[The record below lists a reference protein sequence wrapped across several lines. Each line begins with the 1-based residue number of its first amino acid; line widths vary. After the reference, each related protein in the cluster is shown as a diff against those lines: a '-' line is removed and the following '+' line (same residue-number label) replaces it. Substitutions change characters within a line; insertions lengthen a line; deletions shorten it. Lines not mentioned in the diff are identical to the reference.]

1 MSPKEETMNGFTRRE
16 FIKTAGIGAGAVLS
30 GLPGFYRGHAI
41 AAPPTYTG
49 VTYLTPG
56 YKDLFPPIRAFIER
70 LNKNAEIMKI
80 DFFDSGTLVKTDE
93 QVSALR
99 AGTIQFMFHT
109 TSYITRTFPILGVE
123 GLPSLCNHLYE
134 HSERLSMESP
144 LWKLMNDVLAK
155 DNTFRLT
162 AGGGV
167 LEPEYIWSGN
177 NKVTS
182 LAELKGKRVRIVSYE
197 AEEVLKPYGVAGARI
212 PSSELYLAVQRG
224 AVDAT
229 VANISTVMGRKLYEQ
244 IKYCFKLPITAF
256 SISIFFVK
264 NKWDQMP
271 DKVKAAFWDAGKWFE
286 QNYAPMINKKFYPEQ
301 FVPQLEKAGVK
312 TVKPTDQELK
322 DFEEKSQPVW
332 TWWKKQV
339 GEEIGQK
346 AIRLALGK

>member
-1 MSPKEETMNGFTRRE
+1 MRPKEGKMNGFTRRE

-30 GLPGFYRGHAI
+30 GLPAFYRGEAI

-56 YKDLFPPIRAFIER
+56 YKDLFPPIRAFIDR
-70 LNKNAEIMKI
+70 LNKNAEIMKV

-123 GLPSLCNHLYE
+123 GLPSLCNQLYE
-134 HSERLSMESP
+134 HGERLNMESP

-162 AGGGV
+162 TGGGV
-167 LEPEYIWSGN
+167 LEPEYVWSGN

-256 SISIFFVK
+256 SISIFFMK
-264 NKWDQMP
+264 DKWDQMP
-271 DKVKAAFWDAGKWFE
+271 DKAKAAFWDAGKWFE
-286 QNYAPMINKKFYPEQ
+286 QNYAPVINKKFYPEE

-312 TVKPTDQELK
+312 TVKPTDKELK

-346 AIRLALGK
+346 AIRLALGQ

>member
-1 MSPKEETMNGFTRRE
+1 MTRRN
-16 FIKTAGIGAGAVLS
+16 FLKRSLAGAISLGAVGSILS
-30 GLPGFYRGHAI
+30 RVE

-56 YKDLFPPIRAFIER
+56 YKDLFPPIAGFIDR
-70 LNKNAEIMKI
+70 LKKNPDLMKI
-80 DFFDSGTLVKTDE
+80 DFFDSGTLIKTDE

-109 TSYITRTFPILGVE
+109 TSYITRTFPILGIE

-134 HSERLSMESP
+134 RGERLNMESP
-144 LWKLMNDVLAK
+144 LWKHINDVLAK

-182 LAELKGKRVRIVSYE
+182 LADLKGKRVRIVGFE
-197 AEEVLKPYGVAGARI
+197 AEEVLKPYGVAGSRI

-244 IKYCFKLPITAF
+244 VKWCYKLPITAF
-256 SISIFFVK
+256 SISIFLMK
-264 NKWDQMP
+264 DKWDKMP
-271 DKVKAAFWDAGKWFE
+271 DPVKAAFWEAGKWFE
-286 QNYAPMINKKFYPEQ
+286 QNYATVINKKFYPEL

-312 TVKPTDQELK
+312 TVKPTEAELK

-332 TWWKKQV
+332 AWWKKQV

-346 AIRLALGK
+346 AINLALGKG

>member
-1 MSPKEETMNGFTRRE
+1 MNRLTRRQ
-16 FIKTAGIGAGAVLS
+16 FLKVAGAGAGAVVL
-30 GLPGFYRGHAI
+30 GLPDGFQGTAV

-49 VTYLTPG
+49 VTYLTPA
-56 YKDLFPPIRAFIER
+56 YKDLFPPIMGFIDR
-70 LNKNAEIMKI
+70 LKKNPDIMKI
-80 DFFDSGTLVKTDE
+80 DFFDSGTLIKTDE
-93 QVSALR
+93 QVSAMR

-109 TSYITRTFPILGVE
+109 SSYITRTFPILGVE

-134 HSERLSMESP
+134 HGERLNMESP
-144 LWKLMNDVLAK
+144 LWKLTNDVLAK

-162 AGGGV
+162 AGGGI

-182 LAELKGKRVRIVSYE
+182 LAELKGKRVRIVSFE
-197 AEEVLKPYGVAGARI
+197 AEEVLKPYGVAGSRI

-244 IKYCFKLPITAF
+244 VKYCFKLPLTAF
-256 SISIFFVK
+256 SISIFLMK
-264 NKWDQMP
+264 DKWDKMP
-271 DKVKAAFWDAGKWFE
+271 DNVKAAFWDAGKWFE
-286 QNYAPMINKKFYPEQ
+286 QNYATVINKKFYPEI

-322 DFEEKSQPVW
+322 DFEQKSQPVW

-346 AIRLALGK
+346 AINLALGKG

>member
-1 MSPKEETMNGFTRRE
+1 MTRLTRRQ
-16 FIKTAGIGAGAVLS
+16 FLKVAGAGAGAVVL
-30 GLPGFYRGHAI
+30 GLPDGFRGTAV
-41 AAPPTYTG
+41 AAPPTYIG
-49 VTYLTPG
+49 VTYLTPA
-56 YKDLFPPIRAFIER
+56 YTDLFPPIMGFIDR
-70 LNKNAEIMKI
+70 LKKNPDLMKI
-80 DFFDSGTLVKTDE
+80 DFFDSGTLIKTDE

-134 HSERLSMESP
+134 HGERLNMESP
-144 LWKLMNDVLAK
+144 LWKLTNDVLAK

-162 AGGGV
+162 AGGGI

-182 LAELKGKRVRIVSYE
+182 LAELKGKRVRIVSFE
-197 AEEVLKPYGVAGARI
+197 AEEVLKPYGVAGSRI

-244 IKYCFKLPITAF
+244 VKYCFKLPLTAF
-256 SISIFFVK
+256 SISIFLMK
-264 NKWDQMP
+264 DKWDKMP
-271 DKVKAAFWDAGKWFE
+271 DTVKAVFWDAGKWFE
-286 QNYAPMINKKFYPEQ
+286 QNYATVINKKFYPEI

-322 DFEEKSQPVW
+322 DFEQKSQPVW

-346 AIRLALGK
+346 AINLALGKG

>member
-1 MSPKEETMNGFTRRE
+1 MNGFTRRE
-16 FIKTAGIGAGAVLS
+16 FIKTAGIGAGAVLF
-30 GLPGFYRGHAI
+30 GLPAFYRRDAM

-56 YKDLFPPIRAFIER
+56 YKDLFPPIRAFIDR
-70 LNKNAEIMKI
+70 LNKNAEIMKV

-109 TSYITRTFPILGVE
+109 TSYITRTFPILGIE
-123 GLPSLCNHLYE
+123 GLPSLCNQLYE
-134 HSERLSMESP
+134 HGERLNMESP

-167 LEPEYIWSGN
+167 LEPEYVWSGN
-177 NKVTS
+177 SKVTS
-182 LAELKGKRVRIVSYE
+182 LDELKGKRVRIVSYE

-244 IKYCFKLPITAF
+244 IRYCFKLPITAF
-256 SISIFFVK
+256 SISIFFMK
-264 NKWDQMP
+264 DKWDQMP

-286 QNYAPMINKKFYPEQ
+286 QNYAPMINKRFYPEQ

-312 TVKPTDQELK
+312 TVKPTDKELK

-346 AIRLALGK
+346 AIRLALGQ